1 MEPPPDRTP
10 EAVARENV
18 LLQGINRILAGA
30 LSARSAAALGALCLE
45 VMEDATGAA
54 LSFLG
59 EINGQRSALHNLAVS
74 ERGWAYL
81 SRANPAFPADE
92 IPTELQLQG
101 LYGRVLTDGRSIL
114 SNKPA
119 RADRIGSPFGDLP
132 LRSFLGIPLRDDGA
146 TVGMIGL
153 GNRTGGFRPEDL
165 TTAEALGA
173 AIAQALDSKRAEEAR
188 RKRKAALRDNE
199 RRLGF
204 LMALSDALR
213 PLGNPLEIEAVAAR
227 TLGEYLGA
235 DRVFYAE
242 LQIIDGEPWCVTER
256 DFAVLG
262 TASAVGRTPLSAWDA
277 VADELRVGRT
287 VVVGSL
293 ATDPRLP
300 PDFMRQYRA
309 SGLSALVAV
318 PLVRNGDLKAILCIH
333 QNQPRDWTRQELVL
347 AEETA
352 ERIWEAVWHPRV
364 EAALRESQDRLALV
378 FQALPVGVA
387 VVDANGTTLTANDE
401 MRRFLPKGLIPSLDP
416 ERSSR
421 WKGLGHDG
429 EPVPPQD
436 FPTARALRGE
446 SVVPGLEMHYTQDDG
461 RDVWTQVAAVPM
473 QDHRGHVIGAF
484 AVVMD
489 IDQLKQAQAHQAVL
503 LAELQHRVRNILA
516 MIRSLVDRSSPGK
529 TDLEDYVAHLQGR
542 IDALA
547 RTQAL
552 LTLGPSEYA
561 DLETIIHEEMRA
573 QAAAQTKFTVQGPSL
588 RLAAKPMEL
597 FTLALHELATNSV
610 KYGALRYDEGHI
622 AMRWDRERRNAHD
635 WLVFNWR
642 ETGVQRP
649 TAQPRPGFG
658 MELITRRIPDE
669 LDGQSELVFENGCVN
684 ALIQFPLQNG
694 SSILQTGAGRA
705 EGPM

>member
-1 MEPPPDRTP
+1 MEPPSDRTP

-30 LSARSAAALGALCLE
+30 LSARSAAVLGALCLE
-45 VMEDATGAA
+45 VMEDTTGAA
-54 LSFLG
+54 FSFLG
-59 EINGQRSALHNLAVS
+59 EINGRRGTLHNLAVS
-74 ERGWAYL
+74 ERGWASL

-92 IPTELQLQG
+92 MPTELQLQG
-101 LYGRVLTDGRSIL
+101 LYGRVLTDGSCIL

-119 RADRIGSPFGDLP
+119 RADRIGSSFGDLP

-146 TVGMIGL
+146 TIGMIGV

-165 TTAEALGA
+165 ATAEALAA
-173 AIAQALDSKRAEEAR
+173 AIAQALGSKRAEEAG
-188 RKRKAALRDNE
+188 RKGKKALRDNE

-204 LMALSDALR
+204 LMTLSDALR
-213 PLGNPLEIEAVAAR
+213 PLGNPLEIEAVATR
-227 TLGEYLGA
+227 MLGEHLGA

-242 LQIIDGEPWCVTER
+242 LQAVNGEPWCVTER
-256 DFAVLG
+256 DFASPG
-262 TASAVGRTPLSAWDA
+262 TASAVGRTPFSAWDS

-287 VVVGSL
+287 VAVGNL

-300 PDFMRQYRA
+300 QDFMREYRA
-309 SGLSALVAV
+309 GGLSALVAV
-318 PLVRNGDLKAILCIH
+318 PLVRNGDLKAILGIH
-333 QNQPRDWTRQELVL
+333 QNRPRVWTRQDLSL

-352 ERIWEAVWHPRV
+352 ERIWESVWRPRV
-364 EAALRESQDRLALV
+364 EAALRESQERLAVV

-387 VVDANGTTLTANDE
+387 VVDANGAALTANDE
-401 MRRFLPKGLIPSLDP
+401 MRRFLPKGLIPTHDP
-416 ERSSR
+416 NGATR
-421 WKGLGHDG
+421 WKTVDDDG
-429 EPVPPQD
+429 ELLAPGD
-436 FPTARALRGE
+436 YPTARALRGE
-446 SVVPGLEMHYTQDDG
+446 SVVPGLEMLYTQDDG
-461 RDVWTQVAAVPM
+461 HDIWTQVAAVPM
-473 QDHRGHVIGAF
+473 QDPNGHVVGAF
-484 AVVMD
+484 SVVMD

-516 MIRSLVDRSSPGK
+516 MIRSLVGRSSPGK

-552 LTLGPSEYA
+552 LTLGPGEDA
-561 DLETIIHEEMRA
+561 DLETIVHEEMRA

-588 RLAAKPMEL
+588 RLAAKATEL
-597 FTLALHELATNSV
+597 LTLALHELATNSV

-622 AMRWDRERRNAHD
+622 AMRWDRERRNARD
-635 WLVFNWR
+635 WLVFTWR

-658 MELITRRIPDE
+658 MELITRRIPYE
-669 LDGQSELVFENGCVN
+669 LDGESELVFEDGCVN

-694 SSILQTGAGRA
+694 SSILQTGAGNMKD
-705 EGPM
+705 PT